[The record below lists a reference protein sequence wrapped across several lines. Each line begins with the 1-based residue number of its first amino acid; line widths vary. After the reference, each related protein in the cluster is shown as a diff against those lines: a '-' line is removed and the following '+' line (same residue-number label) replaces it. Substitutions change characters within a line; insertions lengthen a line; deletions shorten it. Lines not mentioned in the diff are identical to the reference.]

1 MRKEECESE
10 EESEGEEC
18 EEEDEEA
25 AMDHMAFDIWCEE
38 NHDLS

>member
-25 AMDHMAFDIWCEE
+25 AMDHDDIWCEE